1 MKNVDWIGSGDHKKF
16 ETVDEDQFHRFETSI
31 EHYGWRKTAI
41 QKMWEF
47 ITESVMFKNIYYK
60 EQVIWWKTSIEYVF
74 EVIKSLKLSMKI
86 NLKDLRHQ

>member
-1 MKNVDWIGSGDHKKF
+1 M
-16 ETVDEDQFHRFETSI
+16 

-60 EQVIWWKTSIEYVF
+60 EQVI
-74 EVIKSLKLSMKI
+74 
-86 NLKDLRHQ
+86 

>member
-1 MKNVDWIGSGDHKKF
+1 MKNDDWIGSGGHKNFEKF
-16 ETVDEDQFHRFETSI
+16 DEDQFKRFETSI

-60 EQVIWWKTSIEYVF
+60 EQVIWWKTSIE
-74 EVIKSLKLSMKI
+74 
-86 NLKDLRHQ
+86 

>member
-1 MKNVDWIGSGDHKKF
+1 MKNFDWIVSGGHKKF

-31 EHYGWRKTAI
+31 EHYGWRNTAI

-60 EQVIWWKTSIEYVF
+60 EQVIW
-74 EVIKSLKLSMKI
+74 
-86 NLKDLRHQ
+86 

>member
-1 MKNVDWIGSGDHKKF
+1 MKNVVWIGSGSHEKI

-47 ITESVMFKNIYYK
+47 ITESVMVKNIYYK
-60 EQVIWWKTSIEYVF
+60 EQVIWWKTSIE
-74 EVIKSLKLSMKI
+74 
-86 NLKDLRHQ
+86 

>member
-1 MKNVDWIGSGDHKKF
+1 MKNVDWIGSGGHKKF
-16 ETVDEDQFHRFETSI
+16 ETFDEDQFHRFEASI

-60 EQVIWWKTSIEYVF
+60 EQVI
-74 EVIKSLKLSMKI
+74 
-86 NLKDLRHQ
+86 